1 MSTLKSPGLVPNQSA
16 FEIDMR
22 TMLRS
27 KRANGSANVNES
39 EEQNVE
45 LASQISQISFR
56 SVQEI
61 DHLIDGLQGV
71 RKKLDDDG
79 DRIQRQIGEYVTFS
93 QSIVDLAKIVTEA
106 MTAINELPTKS
117 PEIVEVA
124 LPKVSPAEPNAR

>member
-22 TMLRS
+22 TLLRS
-27 KRANGSANVNES
+27 KRANGSATVAES
-39 EEQNVE
+39 EEQSVE

-61 DHLIDGLQGV
+61 DHLIEGLQGV

-93 QSIVDLAKIVTEA
+93 QSIVDLTRIVTEA
-106 MTAINELPTKS
+106 MAAINKLPTRAS
-117 PEIVEVA
+117 EVVELTVA
-124 LPKVSPAEPNAR
+124 

>member
-1 MSTLKSPGLVPNQSA
+1 MSTLKSPGLAPNQSA

-22 TMLRS
+22 TLLRS
-27 KRANGSANVNES
+27 KRTNGSAIVAES

-93 QSIVDLAKIVTEA
+93 QSIVDLTRIVAEA
-106 MTAINELPTKS
+106 MAAINKLPTRAS
-117 PEIVEVA
+117 EVVEFTVA
-124 LPKVSPAEPNAR
+124 